1 MKVYIVY
8 CEEADSE
15 YLIKIFDSLEKA
27 ENAIKE
33 LEATNVFDVIS
44 EEEYNEEPA
53 QGVTYEEY
61 VGHCMLNHCILGTRY
76 YLVDYEVF

>member
-15 YLIKIFDSLEKA
+15 YLIKVFDSLEKA

-33 LEATNVFDVIS
+33 LEAANTFEVIS
-44 EEEYNEEPA
+44 EEEYDKEPI

-61 VGHCMLNHCILGTRY
+61 VGHCMVNHCVLGTRY
-76 YLVDYEVF
+76 FYVDYEVF